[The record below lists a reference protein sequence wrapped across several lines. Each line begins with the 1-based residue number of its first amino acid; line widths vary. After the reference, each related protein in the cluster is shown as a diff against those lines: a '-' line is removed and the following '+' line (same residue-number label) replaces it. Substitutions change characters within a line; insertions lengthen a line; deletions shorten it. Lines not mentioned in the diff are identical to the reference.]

1 MFSKRP
7 SIIEVNLD
15 FELEKLL
22 KEIHY
27 IYNQLPKNELPIEIE
42 DMFNKLREKSKIQ

>member
-7 SIIEVNLD
+7 AIIEVNLD

-27 IYNQLPKNELPIEIE
+27 IYFQLPNNELPIEMK
-42 DMFNKLREKSKIQ
+42 DMFKKLREKNKIQ